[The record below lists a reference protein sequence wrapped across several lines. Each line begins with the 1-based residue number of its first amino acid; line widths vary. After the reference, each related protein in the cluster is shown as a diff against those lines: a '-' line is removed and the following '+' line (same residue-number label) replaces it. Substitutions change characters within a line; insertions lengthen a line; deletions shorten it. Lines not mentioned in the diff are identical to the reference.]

1 MFFTLYFLFQHF
13 YRILDSNCVNFN
25 NKCQNLPRQWMK
37 LCRLN
42 KYMKSCVFFSEKLRP
57 QKKISVCDKFQPR
70 QGHHQIVC
78 IASLKKEL
86 ITKSSVFNFWWTFV
100 FYHVLKRWHDQR
112 GRGLKR
118 LINTKWKES
127 WELLSDVVN
136 MWALDQRSLSF
147 TVIFFST
154 TFPWLISY
162 SFRRH
167 RYD

>member
-1 MFFTLYFLFQHF
+1 M
-13 YRILDSNCVNFN
+13 C
-25 NKCQNLPRQWMK
+25 
-37 LCRLN
+37 
-42 KYMKSCVFFSEKLRP
+42 FFSEKLRP

-147 TVIFFST
+147 TVIFSQLHFLGLSFWLMIAWSKITVMVISIYCHLLLFTNRILSLKSDLEKKNT
-154 TFPWLISY
+154 TTKGG
-162 SFRRH
+162 
-167 RYD
+167 